1 MVRNASL
8 KDNSNL
14 IKYIPKILD
23 DVKFEDVA
31 TELGIKLESMEA
43 CKMFDMSIRLLQNQ
57 AGDATDFLRRIGKNF
72 EGVFDDA
79 ECAHLK
85 LFYIIIPP
93 LTLNYIEYIKK
104 GKEKIFKKNNK
115 DAFISEDGFPLG
127 LAYMLKILDQIEAFE
142 GLNWFEHMKQKFKKD
157 QKGI

>member
-1 MVRNASL
+1 
-8 KDNSNL
+8 
-14 IKYIPKILD
+14 
-23 DVKFEDVA
+23 
-31 TELGIKLESMEA
+31 
-43 CKMFDMSIRLLQNQ
+43 MFDMSIRMLKDQ
-57 AGDATDFLRRIGKNF
+57 AGDATDFLRRIGKSF

-127 LAYMLKILDQIEAFE
+127 VAYLLKILNQIENFE
-142 GLNWFEHMKQKFKKD
+142 SLNWFEHMKQKFKKD
-157 QKGI
+157 QKGIQQRIERLGGAA